1 MLNKLKNHI
10 KKPHNILLGL
20 LRRFGFLFSDEIY
33 IKLQYRLENRSKL
46 NLDTPK
52 TFTEKIQW
60 LKLHNRKPEY
70 SMMVDKYAV
79 KEYVASLIGEEYIIP
94 TLGVWD
100 RFEDIDFSML
110 PDRFVLKATH
120 SSHASIVCKDKRA
133 FDYAEAKRK
142 FQQFLKNNPYKGYR
156 EWVYKNVKPRIIAE
170 QYMENKGDRELTD
183 YKFFCF
189 NGEPRYCQVIRD
201 RSGLETIDFYD
212 TNWVHQE
219 FYGLNPVAKPGLN
232 PVAKPGLNPVA
243 KPVGYE
249 KMLEIA
255 AKLSQG
261 IPFVRI
267 DLYDINDN
275 VYFGEITFYPGAG
288 LGAFTPAEWNRK
300 LGDMIQL
307 PNV

>member
-1 MLNKLKNHI
+1 MF
-10 KKPHNILLGL
+10 KKVYTKIRSPRNFLFGL
-20 LRRFGFLFSDEIY
+20 LRRFGFLFSDSVY
-33 IKLQYRLENRSKL
+33 IKLQYRLENRTKL
-46 NLDTPK
+46 CLREPK
-52 TFTEKIQW
+52 IFTEKIQW
-60 LKLHNRKPEY
+60 LKLHDRKPEY
-70 SMMVDKYAV
+70 PMMVDKYAV

-94 TLGVWD
+94 TLGVWN
-100 RFEDIDFSML
+100 RFEDIDFSIL
-110 PDRFVLKATH
+110 PDKFVLKATH
-120 SSHASIVCKDKRA
+120 SSHASIICKDKRA
-133 FDYAEAKRK
+133 FNCADAKIK
-142 FQQFLKNNPYKGYR
+142 FKKFFKDNPYKGYR
-156 EWVYKNVKPRIIAE
+156 EWAYKNVKPRIIAE
-170 QYMENKGDRELTD
+170 QFMENKGDRELTD

-201 RSGLETIDFYD
+201 RSGSETIDFYD
-212 TNWVHQE
+212 VNWVHQE
-219 FYGLNPVAKPGLN
+219 FVGLNPVARLGRN
-232 PVAKPGLNPVA
+232 PVARPKE
-243 KPVGYE
+243 YD